1 MREAPQSEQTR
12 AELTRA
18 LEHRSSAI
26 VAHAARIAG
35 EIESVALVPAL
46 AEAFGRLMVNPS
58 KRDPG
63 CIGKQEIANALYL
76 IGPRDPGV
84 FLSGIRH
91 VQIEGPGDVAADLR
105 GICAHG
111 LVRIGYSDALE
122 ELAELLVDP
131 EASAR
136 RAAVRALAYRGH
148 ESAGPVLRLKLKLG
162 DSDAEIVS
170 DALVAL
176 LKLGGDSALAFARR
190 FLKDP
195 STYLAESVAL
205 ALGSERVPAALEI
218 LQHLLRGA
226 RDSELRQTIMTSIAN
241 LRDDESIDFL
251 MDLIREAPGP
261 SAREAIR
268 ALGAFRENPAL
279 AQRVQ
284 QVALSRDELA
294 LAEAVKAEFPDLPF
308 SNSR

>member
-1 MREAPQSEQTR
+1 MLASLSAMREAPQSEQAR

-35 EIESVALVPAL
+35 EVESVALVPAL
-46 AEAFGRLMVNPS
+46 VEAFGRLMVNPS

-63 CIGKQEIANALYL
+63 CIGKREIANALYL

-148 ESAGPVLRLKLKLG
+148 QSAGPVLRLKLKLG

-176 LKLGGDSALAFARR
+176 LKLGGGFCASFRSPL
-190 FLKDP
+190 P
-195 STYLAESVAL
+195 
-205 ALGSERVPAALEI
+205 ERPVDLSGRIRCAGPGQRASPG
-218 LQHLLRGA
+218 RS
-226 RDSELRQTIMTSIAN
+226 RDSPAPAPWGPRFRVASN
-241 LRDDESIDFL
+241 HH
-251 MDLIREAPGP
+251 DLDRE
-261 SAREAIR
+261 SAR
-268 ALGAFRENPAL
+268 
-279 AQRVQ
+279 
-284 QVALSRDELA
+284 
-294 LAEAVKAEFPDLPF
+294 
-308 SNSR
+308 